1 MYMSKILLCY
11 RYSRYNKPMTTLS
24 RNENN
29 LRSRKQEAFAHT
41 YTKYIYIYFYF
52 QIARK
57 DSIFSISKYILKN
70 INKEK
75 DNN

>member
-41 YTKYIYIYFYF
+41 YTKYIYIYTFISKS
-52 QIARK
+52 QEKIAYSQFR
-57 DSIFSISKYILKN
+57 SIS
-70 INKEK
+70 
-75 DNN
+75 